1 MSFLLPSCE
10 EIPPEALP
18 ASDTISSPKS
28 DMPASEPF
36 ISKGTIEHSSNCE
49 VVLAQDIPLSFV
61 LEVAFI
67 DKTYLYPNAL
77 RSDLRTELSVN
88 ADVSENTLPFVSQS
102 INNFSDY
109 DISQTHGWECPSL
122 SAVPLCSLATTII
135 TIIIIIIITNIISSS
150 IL

>member
-1 MSFLLPSCE
+1 MSFLLRSCE

-18 ASDTISSPKS
+18 ASDTISLPKS

-36 ISKGTIEHSSNCE
+36 ISKGTGEHSSNCE
-49 VVLAQDIPLSFV
+49 FLLKIYHRLSFF

-67 DKTYLYPNAL
+67 EKTYLYPSAL
-77 RSDLRTELSVN
+77 RSDLRTSLD

-109 DISQTHGWECPSL
+109 DISQTHDWECPSL
-122 SAVPLCSLATTII
+122 SPHVLLILHISIYTIVQ
-135 TIIIIIIITNIISSS
+135 
-150 IL
+150 